1 MTLAVAVEDAN
12 RNLLDINA
20 VANVGAEDRQ
30 RDNRLLT
37 THTTPTEVFTVWHI
51 LLFDQKSKLA
61 PVLYGKV
68 LWQTHSTLRSV
79 VPLAMFI
86 FEDNHF
92 VGCFPSGLLDTL
104 GNLKGSKYHI
114 LGVTT
119 S

>member
-1 MTLAVAVEDAN
+1 M
-12 RNLLDINA
+12 I
-20 VANVGAEDRQ
+20 
-30 RDNRLLT
+30 T

-86 FEDNHF
+86 FVDNHF
-92 VGCFPSGLLDTL
+92 VGCFPSGLSDTEQFEMHMQQISYSWSDHQL
-104 GNLKGSKYHI
+104 EPGQFPR
-114 LGVTT
+114 VT
-119 S
+119 

>member
-20 VANVGAEDRQ
+20 VANVGGGQ
-30 RDNRLLT
+30 RDNRLIT

-86 FEDNHF
+86 FEDNHL
-92 VGCFPSGLLDTL
+92 VGCFPSGLSDTL
-104 GNLKGSKYHI
+104 GNLKGGKYHI